1 MRGASGATGLFR
13 KASEREAKKMETLA
27 HRRRLGIAGV
37 LLLLASLFT
46 VIAGPASAAGTFFDG
61 NCNPQNGWSEQD
73 SGAWGSTT
81 AAGGA
86 VTVDL
91 NAGYSLELC
100 VKGGPGYMVYTV
112 STPGESG
119 PYYPPANCGR
129 NQNQCGLSHWAIR
142 NVTFTQPTSTS
153 HASTSTSQDEETTST
168 SRHDEG
174 TTSTSHEETTSTSHE
189 GTTSTSHEGTTS
201 TTYEET
207 TTTTGQDEET
217 TTTTGQDEE
226 TTTTGQQTPTTAG
239 QQTSSTSVQATTAS
253 TAGGVGVAGIQVSA
267 PVVAQVT
274 QATLP
279 FTGVSTTSMAVVSA
293 GLAALGLLLLAAS
306 RRSDEQ
312 DPARSWS

>member
-1 MRGASGATGLFR
+1 
-13 KASEREAKKMETLA
+13 METLA

-174 TTSTSHEETTSTSHE
+174 TTSTT
-189 GTTSTSHEGTTS
+189 HEGTTS

>member
-1 MRGASGATGLFR
+1 
-13 KASEREAKKMETLA
+13 METLA

-73 SGAWGSTT
+73 SGEWGSTT

-100 VKGGPGYMVYTV
+100 VKGGSGYMVYTV

-174 TTSTSHEETTSTSHE
+174 TTSTTHD
-189 GTTSTSHEGTTS
+189 EGTTS
-201 TTYEET
+201 TTHDEGTTSTTHDEGTTSTTHDEGTTSTTHDEET

-306 RRSDEQ
+306 RRNDEK

>member
-1 MRGASGATGLFR
+1 
-13 KASEREAKKMETLA
+13 METLA

-100 VKGGPGYMVYTV
+100 VKGGSGYMVYTV

-174 TTSTSHEETTSTSHE
+174 TTSTTHE

-201 TTYEET
+201 TSHDEGT
-207 TTTTGQDEET
+207 TSTTHDEET
-217 TTTTGQDEE
+217 

>member
-1 MRGASGATGLFR
+1 
-13 KASEREAKKMETLA
+13 METLA

-174 TTSTSHEETTSTSHE
+174 TTSTTHEGTTSTSHE

>member
-1 MRGASGATGLFR
+1 
-13 KASEREAKKMETLA
+13 METLA
-27 HRRRLGIAGV
+27 HRRKLGIAGV

-189 GTTSTSHEGTTS
+189 GTTSTSH
-201 TTYEET
+201 
-207 TTTTGQDEET
+207 DEET

-226 TTTTGQQTPTTAG
+226 TTTTVQQTSTTAG
-239 QQTSSTSVQATTAS
+239 QQTSSTSVQVTTAS
-253 TAGGVGVAGIQVSA
+253 TAGGVGVAGIQASA

-306 RRSDEQ
+306 RRNDEK
-312 DPARSWS
+312 DPVRSWS

>member
-1 MRGASGATGLFR
+1 
-13 KASEREAKKMETLA
+13 METLA

-174 TTSTSHEETTSTSHE
+174 TTSTTHE

-201 TTYEET
+201 TTY
-207 TTTTGQDEET
+207 EET

>member
-1 MRGASGATGLFR
+1 
-13 KASEREAKKMETLA
+13 METLA

-174 TTSTSHEETTSTSHE
+174 TTSTTHEGTTSTSHE

-201 TTYEET
+201 TSHEGT
-207 TTTTGQDEET
+207 TSTSHEGTTSTSHEET

>member
-1 MRGASGATGLFR
+1 
-13 KASEREAKKMETLA
+13 METLA

-174 TTSTSHEETTSTSHE
+174 TTSTTHEGTTSTSHEGTTSTSHE

-201 TTYEET
+201 TTY
-207 TTTTGQDEET
+207 EET

>member
-1 MRGASGATGLFR
+1 
-13 KASEREAKKMETLA
+13 METLA

-174 TTSTSHEETTSTSHE
+174 TTSTTHE

>member
-27 HRRRLGIAGV
+27 HRRKLGIAGV

-189 GTTSTSHEGTTS
+189 GTTSTSH
-201 TTYEET
+201 
-207 TTTTGQDEET
+207 DEET

-226 TTTTGQQTPTTAG
+226 TTTTVQQTSTTAG
-239 QQTSSTSVQATTAS
+239 QQTSSTSVQVTTAS
-253 TAGGVGVAGIQVSA
+253 TAGGVGVAGIQASA

-306 RRSDEQ
+306 RRNDEK
-312 DPARSWS
+312 DPVRSWS